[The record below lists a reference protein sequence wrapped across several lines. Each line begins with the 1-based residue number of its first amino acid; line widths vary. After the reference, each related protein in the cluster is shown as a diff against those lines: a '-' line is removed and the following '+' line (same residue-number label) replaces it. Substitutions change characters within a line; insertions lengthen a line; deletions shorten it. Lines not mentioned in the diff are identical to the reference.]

1 MTFRSEHEFMM
12 SWTIHVSQACHLA
25 HCQFPSGSQLRHQ
38 QPIDMFT
45 QKAKFI
51 GPTWGPTEPRWAP
64 CWPHE
69 LHYLGRDPDQVPT
82 TDVAGDCWL
91 CYTEPCMVKRA
102 TQDTIIIR
110 PCSWKITWD
119 YTGKFYDNRVNDE
132 LLDVFVSL
140 KSDLLHL
147 FRLMQY
153 KD

>member
-1 MTFRSEHEFMM
+1 MNLWCYGWFMCHRHATLPIA
-12 SWTIHVSQACHLA
+12 SFLQAASSAINSPLTCLPRE
-25 HCQFPSGSQLRHQ
+25 QGSLGQH
-38 QPIDMFT
+38 
-45 QKAKFI
+45 
-51 GPTWGPTEPRWAP
+51 GGPTEPRWAP

-69 LHYLGRDPDQVPT
+69 LCYLGRDPDQVPT

-102 TQDTIIIR
+102 TQDSIIIR

-153 KD
+153 KVI